1 MVDLS
6 SATCACACLP
16 CRCLALQSLAM
27 LAPAS
32 HAHHPR
38 GRVSRMCRPR
48 TRDVHWAK
56 LSCLSSSGSRT
67 PLRLA
72 LVRGVCTRLC
82 SSRSPSPPRTH
93 TRHAGERKTLFFPQ
107 MIDLDSSCPATPA
120 RVLAQGLSDHRSPRT
135 HARHHPSML
144 AHCHALANQSDVC
157 RMRRRAPAHPQLP
170 YTSCQARPGL
180 LAPRRRASHHAHNLC
195 RCALPAGA

>member
-1 MVDLS
+1 MLTTRV
-6 SATCACACLP
+6 AACRVCAG
-16 CRCLALQSLAM
+16 
-27 LAPAS
+27 
-32 HAHHPR
+32 H
-38 GRVSRMCRPR
+38 GRVTSTGRNSRAYPHPAHVHLFALRSHGVRARASARP
-48 TRDVHWAK
+48 A
-56 LSCLSSSGSRT
+56 
-67 PLRLA
+67 RL
-72 LVRGVCTRLC
+72 
-82 SSRSPSPPRTH
+82 PPPRTH

-135 HARHHPSML
+135 HARHHPAML